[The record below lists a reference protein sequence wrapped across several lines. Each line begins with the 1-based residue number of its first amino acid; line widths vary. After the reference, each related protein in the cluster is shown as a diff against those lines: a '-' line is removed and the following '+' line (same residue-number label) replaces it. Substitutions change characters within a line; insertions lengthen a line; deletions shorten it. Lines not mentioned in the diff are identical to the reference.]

1 MKKVFF
7 TALCLMVASL
17 AFTGASR
24 NNPGMETDPLVF
36 SDSSSFLSKADVL
49 FVEDTQGTFGT
60 NYFDQ
65 YQDAIEGLGYSVD
78 TITTYDAGDGP
89 SSDTMGD
96 YNLVVWDCFD
106 DWWGPLTSNDV
117 SNMTTYLD
125 GGGYLWLIGQDINFM
140 GPSGWTTFRSDYLG
154 ISDVYDDIYWDV
166 NPATANGISGTFT
179 EAHTNVELD
188 AWLAFSANNFFTDQ
202 VSVGDGFITYTSEA
216 PGYSAFDCAAA
227 YDEGTFK
234 SAFYTHHLEC
244 YYDGDVDFETIID
257 DHLTWFFAGASI
269 QPISLGNIK
278 AMFK

>member
-7 TALCLMVASL
+7 TALCLLVASL

-36 SDSSSFLSKADVL
+36 SDSSSFLSKADIL
-49 FVEDTQGTFGT
+49 FVEDTQGVFGP
-60 NYFDQ
+60 NYGDL
-65 YQDAIEGLGYSVD
+65 YQDAFEDAGYSVD
-78 TITTYDAGDGP
+78 TITVSSDTDGP
-89 SSDTMGD
+89 DAETMGD
-96 YNLVVWDCFD
+96 YALVVWDCFD
-106 DWWGPLTSNDV
+106 DWWGALHANDV

-125 GGGYLWLIGQDINFM
+125 DGGYLWLIGQDINYT
-140 GPSGWTTFRSDYLG
+140 GPSGWTSFRSDYLG
-154 ISDVYDDIYWDV
+154 ISSVTDDIYWDV

-179 EAHTNVELD
+179 EDHTNIELE
-188 AWLAFSANNFFTDQ
+188 AFWAFSANNFFTDE
-202 VSVGDGFITYTSEA
+202 VFVGDGFITYTSEA

-244 YYDGDVDFETIID
+244 YDGGDVDFETIID

>member
-7 TALCLMVASL
+7 TALCLLVASL

-36 SDSSSFLSKADVL
+36 SDSSSFLSKADIL
-49 FVEDTQGTFGT
+49 FVADTQGVFGG
-60 NYFDQ
+60 NYYDQ
-65 YQDAIEGLGYSVD
+65 YQDAFEGLAYSVD

-89 SSDTMGD
+89 DAETMGD
-96 YNLVVWDCFD
+96 YALVVWDCFD
-106 DWWGPLTSNDV
+106 DWFGALTSNDV

-125 GGGYLWLIGQDINFM
+125 DGGYLWLMGQDINWVPP
-140 GPSGWTTFRSDYLG
+140 GGWTNFLSDYLG
-154 ISDVYDDIYWDV
+154 VSSVTNDIYWDV

-179 EAHTNVELD
+179 EDHTNVGLD
-188 AWLAFSANNFFTDQ
+188 AWLAFSDNNFYTDQ
-202 VSVGDGFITYTSEA
+202 VSVGDAFITYTSEA
-216 PGYSAFDCAAA
+216 SGYSPFDCAVA
-227 YDEGTFK
+227 YDEGSFK

-244 YYDGDVDFETIID
+244 YTDGDVDFETIID
-257 DHLTWFFAGASI
+257 HHLTWFFGTGSI